1 MKELELLFKQIQKV
15 DIVVISEENRKKLR
29 TYIDNADQKIDND
42 KIDDILEELDRAMV
56 YELMDNDEEPTNRWY
71 EMQKVFDLICVENKE

>member
-1 MKELELLFKQIQKV
+1 MI
-15 DIVVISEENRKKLR
+15 ISEENRKKLS
-29 TYIDNADQKIDND
+29 TYIDNAEQKIDND

-71 EMQKVFDLICVENKE
+71 EMQKVFDLICIENKE

>member
-1 MKELELLFKQIQKV
+1 MLFKQIQKV
-15 DIVVISEENRKKLR
+15 GIVVISGENRKKLS
-29 TYIDNADQKIDND
+29 TYIDNAEQKIDND

-71 EMQKVFDLICVENKE
+71 EMQKVFDLICIENKE

>member
-1 MKELELLFKQIQKV
+1 M
-15 DIVVISEENRKKLR
+15 VISGENRKKLS
-29 TYIDNADQKIDND
+29 TYIDNAEQKIDND

-71 EMQKVFDLICVENKE
+71 EMQKVFDLICIENKE

>member
-1 MKELELLFKQIQKV
+1 M
-15 DIVVISEENRKKLR
+15 VISEESRKKLS
-29 TYIDNADQKIDND
+29 TYIDNADQKIDNN